1 MQARL
6 NRKDEL
12 LEEEK
17 QKRQAAVAREVEKR
31 KAVEQTLDKLY
42 DWIGELHAK
51 INTAN
56 KEIRAADKKTRS
68 AKKAKTKADTL
79 SAERL
84 ALLTNLQ
91 SEMQDLRDKLADES
105 KQRTALERM
114 QVIHLEIKKER
125 PLGRGG
131 GPDGQSISFY

>member
-6 NRKDEL
+6 NCKDEL
-12 LEEEK
+12 LEEK

-84 ALLTNLQ
+84 ALLTNLR
-91 SEMQDLRDKLADES
+91 SEMQDLRDQLADES
-105 KQRTALERM
+105 KQRAALERM
-114 QVIHLEIKKER
+114 QVIHLEIKR
-125 PLGRGG
+125 RSRWGVVG